1 MISEICIL
9 STKYVLSLTRRE
21 ETDNVKTRYYLE
33 SSMKKTKPKT
43 KSTKVSKLKR
53 KTVGVVKNL
62 KRKRK
67 NS

>member
-1 MISEICIL
+1 
-9 STKYVLSLTRRE
+9 
-21 ETDNVKTRYYLE
+21 
-33 SSMKKTKPKT
+33 MKKTKPKT